1 MSKKILSII
10 ILIVVIAS
18 CTGWTLA
25 SSVSDLQDKQNQTQQ
40 NIKDSEE
47 KLNQVKEEKN
57 ETLSEIEELSSQITE
72 SQEQLDKLNNQV
84 KELEKQIKVVE
95 QELKEAQE
103 KQEAQQKALE
113 QRIVAQ
119 YKTGTLSYWE
129 ILLNPESPLKF
140 LSNLHMFN
148 KIAQYDNDLINSIEE
163 EKEKIEKNKE
173 DLDNKRSELKI
184 AKADAEKE
192 NVKLRN
198 AKAQKNSKL
207 AKLSDD
213 EKKIQEQI
221 DAEEAELANIKKQIQ
236 QAQEANNTPPKYT
249 GGKLAWPTPGY
260 YTITSKYGMRLHP
273 VYHVWKLHAGID
285 LGAPKG
291 ANFVAAE
298 DGIVITSRLSSS
310 YGNMIVIDHGGG
322 LTTLYA
328 HGTTRLVSVG
338 DKVKRGQAVLTV
350 GSTGISTGNHAHFEV
365 RVNGSAVDPL
375 PYLQ

>member
-1 MSKKILSII
+1 MVKKILSII
-10 ILIVVIAS
+10 ILIVVVAS
-18 CTGWTLA
+18 CTGWTFA
-25 SSVSDLQDKQNQTQQ
+25 SSVSDLKDKQNQTQQ

-72 SQEQLDKLNNQV
+72 SQEQLNKLNDQV
-84 KELEKQIKVVE
+84 KDLEKQIKVVE

-140 LSNLHMFN
+140 LSNLHMFD
-148 KIAQYDNDLINSIEE
+148 KIAQYDKNLINSIEK

-173 DLDNKRSELKI
+173 DLNNKKSELKI

-192 NVKLRN
+192 NVKLKN

-221 DAEEAELANIKKQIQ
+221 DEEEAELANIKKQIQ
-236 QAQEANNTPPKYT
+236 AAQAASNTTPKYT

-260 YTITSKYGMRLHP
+260 YTITSKYGMRIHP
-273 VYHVWKLHAGID
+273 IFHVWKLHAGID

-298 DGIVITSRLSSS
+298 DGTVITSRLSSS
-310 YGNMIVIDHGGG
+310 YGNMVVIDHGGG

-350 GSTGISTGNHAHFEV
+350 GSTGNSTGNHAHFEV

>member
-1 MSKKILSII
+1 MAKRV
-10 ILIVVIAS
+10 ILIVICIIMVIS
-18 CTGWTLA
+18 ITGWSFA
-25 SSVSDLQDKQNQTQQ
+25 SSVSELKDKQNQAQQ
-40 NIKDSEE
+40 SIDEAGE

-57 ETLSEIEELSSQITE
+57 ETLSEIEDLSSQITE
-72 SQEQLDKLNNQV
+72 SEEQLSKLNTQV

-95 QELKEAQE
+95 NELKEAQE
-103 KQEAQQKALE
+103 RQEAQQKALE

-163 EKEKIEKNKE
+163 EKEKIQKNKE
-173 DLDNKRSELKI
+173 DLDSKKSELKI
-184 AKADAEKE
+184 AKANAEKE
-192 NVKLRN
+192 NVKLKN

-207 AKLSDD
+207 AKLSDE

-221 DAEEAELANIKKQIQ
+221 DAEEAELANIKKQIIAA
-236 QAQEANNTPPKYT
+236 QAANNTPPKYS

-273 VYHVWKLHAGID
+273 IFHVWKLHAGID

-291 ANFVAAE
+291 ANFVAGEA
-298 DGIVITSRLSSS
+298 GTVITSRLSSS
-310 YGNMIVIDHGGG
+310 YGNMVVIDHGGG

-338 DKVKRGQAVLTV
+338 DKVQKGQPVLTV
-350 GSTGISTGNHAHFEV
+350 GSTGNSTGNHAHFEV

>member
-10 ILIVVIAS
+10 ILIVVIAT
-18 CTGWTLA
+18 CTGWTFA
-25 SSVSDLQDKQNQTQQ
+25 SSVSDLKDKQNQTQQ

-57 ETLSEIEELSSQITE
+57 ETLSEIEELSSQIAE
-72 SQEQLDKLNNQV
+72 SQEQLNKLNNQV
-84 KELEKQIKVVE
+84 KDLEKQIKVVE

-173 DLDNKRSELKI
+173 DLNNKKSELKI

-213 EKKIQEQI
+213 EKKIQAQI
-221 DAEEAELANIKKQIQ
+221 DEEEAELANIKKQIQ
-236 QAQEANNTPPKYT
+236 QAQSSSNIKYP

-260 YTITSKYGMRLHP
+260 YTITSKYGMRMHP
-273 VYHVWKLHAGID
+273 IFHVWKLHAGID

-291 ANFVAAE
+291 ANFVAGE
-298 DGIVITSRLSSS
+298 DGVVITSRLSSS
-310 YGNMIVIDHGGG
+310 YGNMVIIDHGGG
-322 LTTLYA
+322 ITTLYA

-350 GSTGISTGNHAHFEV
+350 GSTGNSTGNHAHFEV

>member
-10 ILIVVIAS
+10 TLIVVITS
-18 CTGWTLA
+18 CAGWTFA
-25 SSVSDLQDKQNQTQQ
+25 SSVSDLKDKQNQTQQ

-57 ETLSEIEELSSQITE
+57 ETLSEIEELSTQITE
-72 SQEQLDKLNNQV
+72 SQDQLNKLNTQV

-95 QELKEAQE
+95 KELKDAQE
-103 KQEAQQKALE
+103 KQDAQQKALE

-129 ILLNPESPLKF
+129 ILLNPQSPLEF

-148 KIAQYDNDLINSIEE
+148 KIAQYDNDLIDSIEE
-163 EKEKIEKNKE
+163 EKGKIEKNKE
-173 DLDNKRSELKI
+173 DLDNKKSELKI
-184 AKADAEKE
+184 AKANAEKE
-192 NVKLRN
+192 NVKLKN

-207 AKLSDD
+207 AKLSDE
-213 EKKIQEQI
+213 EKKIQNQI
-221 DAEEAELANIKKQIQ
+221 DEEEAELANIKKQIIAA
-236 QAQEANNTPPKYT
+236 QASSNTPPKYT

-260 YTITSKYGMRLHP
+260 YTITSKYGMRIHP
-273 VYHVWKLHAGID
+273 IFHVWKLHAGID

-291 ANFVAAE
+291 ANFVAGE
-298 DGIVITSRLSSS
+298 DGTVITSRLSSS
-310 YGNMIVIDHGGG
+310 YGNMVIIDHGGG
-322 LTTLYA
+322 ITTLYA

-350 GSTGISTGNHAHFEV
+350 GSTGNSTGNHAHFEV
-365 RVNGSAVDPL
+365 RVNGSAVDPM

>member
-10 ILIVVIAS
+10 TLIVVIAS
-18 CTGWTLA
+18 CAGWTFA
-25 SSVSDLQDKQNQTQQ
+25 SSVSDLKDKQNQTQQ

-57 ETLSEIEELSSQITE
+57 ETLSEIEELSTQITE
-72 SQEQLDKLNNQV
+72 SQDQLNKLNTQV

-95 QELKEAQE
+95 KELKDAQE
-103 KQEAQQKALE
+103 KQDAQQKALE

-129 ILLNPESPLKF
+129 ILLNPQSPLEF

-148 KIAQYDNDLINSIEE
+148 KIAQYDNDLIDSIEE
-163 EKEKIEKNKE
+163 EKGKIEKNKE
-173 DLDNKRSELKI
+173 DLDNKKSELKI
-184 AKADAEKE
+184 AKANAEKE
-192 NVKLRN
+192 NVKLKN

-207 AKLSDD
+207 AKLSDE
-213 EKKIQEQI
+213 EKKIQNQI
-221 DAEEAELANIKKQIQ
+221 DEEEAELANIKKQIIAA
-236 QAQEANNTPPKYT
+236 QASSNTPPKYT

-260 YTITSKYGMRLHP
+260 YTITSKYGMRIHP
-273 VYHVWKLHAGID
+273 IFHVWKLHAGID

-291 ANFVAAE
+291 ANFVAGE
-298 DGIVITSRLSSS
+298 DGTVITSRLSSS
-310 YGNMIVIDHGGG
+310 YGNMVIIDHGGG
-322 LTTLYA
+322 ITTLYA

-350 GSTGISTGNHAHFEV
+350 GSTGNSTGNHAHFEV
-365 RVNGSAVDPL
+365 RVNGSAVDPM

>member
-10 ILIVVIAS
+10 ILIVVIAT
-18 CTGWTLA
+18 CTGWTFA
-25 SSVSDLQDKQNQTQQ
+25 SSVSELQDKQNQTQQ

-72 SQEQLDKLNNQV
+72 SQEQLNKLNNQV
-84 KELEKQIKVVE
+84 KDLEKQIKVVE

-163 EKEKIEKNKE
+163 EKEKIEKKKE
-173 DLDNKRSELKI
+173 DLNNKKSELKI

-192 NVKLRN
+192 NVKLKN

-236 QAQEANNTPPKYT
+236 QAQEANNIPPKYT

-260 YTITSKYGMRLHP
+260 YTITSKYGMRIHP
-273 VYHVWKLHAGID
+273 IFHVWKLHAGID

-298 DGIVITSRLSSS
+298 DGTVITSRLSSS
-310 YGNMIVIDHGGG
+310 YGNMVVIDHGGG

-350 GSTGISTGNHAHFEV
+350 GSTGNSTGNHAHFEV